1 MSHKLGRLK
10 LDPICFFVSQLKYI
24 VFHCL
29 WRFKT
34 VGRVT
39 ITAVRICT
47 LGLRCHKWV
56 VKPIKDLVKTSAKA
70 TNCFRYVSSPF
81 FLLHTRAE
89 RKKKIE
95 TQTGKRDRTSISTAH
110 PLWKPRDGENSSHP
124 SETSLSWSV
133 YTYEYSY
140 ARDIDLGESLS
151 KTQGVSVWLMYSKLF
166 FRGKRETT
174 YPREMQALLK
184 WSCKEPRAKTI
195 SIVRNP
201 TQL

>member
-39 ITAVRICT
+39 INAGRICT

-81 FLLHTRAE
+81 FCFTREQRE
-89 RKKKIE
+89 RKNRNSNRE
-95 TQTGKRDRTSISTAH
+95 TGQDLNFDGPPIMKTSRWGKLIPSKRDQLVLKRIYV
-110 PLWKPRDGENSSHP
+110 LLR
-124 SETSLSWSV
+124 
-133 YTYEYSY
+133 
-140 ARDIDLGESLS
+140 AR
-151 KTQGVSVWLMYSKLF
+151 Y
-166 FRGKRETT
+166 
-174 YPREMQALLK
+174 
-184 WSCKEPRAKTI
+184 
-195 SIVRNP
+195 
-201 TQL
+201 

>member
-166 FRGKRETT
+166 SAARERRLI
-174 YPREMQALLK
+174 RER
-184 WSCKEPRAKTI
+184 CKLCSNEVAK
-195 SIVRNP
+195 NP
-201 TQL
+201 EQKLSVL